1 MSIRKSMVGSG
12 HTLSIAKQCDL
23 MNLPRST
30 YYYVPIPE
38 SELNL
43 RIMKMIDQKYLE
55 RPFYGS
61 RPMTVFLRVSGE
73 HVNRKRVQRL
83 MRKMDIEAQYPKPR
97 TSIGNKEHYKHPYLL
112 KEVKIERPNQVW
124 GVDITYIPIETG
136 YLYLVAILDLWSRYV
151 LAKGLSNN
159 LETDFCVESLET
171 ALRTGMKPEIV
182 NSDQGVQ
189 FTSKAWTDVLKQHSI
204 AISMS
209 GKGRCWDNI
218 FVERLWRTVKY
229 EEVYLKNYIT
239 GQEAERELGM
249 YFDFYNNERVHQKL
263 AYNTPRMIH
272 FGEKVLA

>member
-1 MSIRKSMVGSG
+1 MVNSTD
-12 HTLSIAKQCDL
+12 TLSIAKQCDL
-23 MNLPRST
+23 MNLARST
-30 YYYVPIPE
+30 YYYQPIPE

-43 RIMKMIDQKYLE
+43 RIMKMIDHKYLE

-61 RPMTVFLRVSGE
+61 RPITIFLKRCGE
-73 HVNRKRVQRL
+73 IVNRKRVQRL
-83 MRKMDIEAQYPKPR
+83 MRKMGLEAQYPKPR
-97 TSIGNKEHYKHPYLL
+97 TSIGNKDHDKYPYLL
-112 KEVKIERPNQVW
+112 NGVKIVRPNQVW

-136 YLYLVAILDLWSRYV
+136 YLYLVAILDLCSRYV
-151 LAKGLSNN
+151 LASGLSNN
-159 LETDFCVESLET
+159 LESGFCIESLQT
-171 ALRTGMKPEIV
+171 ALRTGLKPEIM

-239 GQEAERELGM
+239 GQEAEKELDL

-263 AYNTPRMIH
+263 AYNTPRAIH